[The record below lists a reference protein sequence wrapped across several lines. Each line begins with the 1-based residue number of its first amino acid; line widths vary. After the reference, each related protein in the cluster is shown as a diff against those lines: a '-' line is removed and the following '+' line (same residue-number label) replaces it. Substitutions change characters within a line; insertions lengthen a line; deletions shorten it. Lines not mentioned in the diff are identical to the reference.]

1 MSKLL
6 NNNIIVV
13 VTNTTTRIQQQQQQ
27 QCRIQTLEEDISKP
41 VRRYASKSPIKK
53 AREKTKSNVT
63 KKNGIFLSKFGFA
76 AIQRWCHKVFL
87 GSTRPLYFA
96 PPKYHKTRCTTWYFG
111 PLFLVD
117 RRPESNSRAALYLVE
132 ALDLDLFEV
141 RKLLS
146 NAFVVFLVLWE
157 ETHYCTCIATL
168 QQR

>member
-63 KKNGIFLSKFGFA
+63 KKKWYLSLKIWICRHTA
-76 AIQRWCHKVFL
+76 LVHKVFL

-117 RRPESNSRAALYLVE
+117 RRPEVE